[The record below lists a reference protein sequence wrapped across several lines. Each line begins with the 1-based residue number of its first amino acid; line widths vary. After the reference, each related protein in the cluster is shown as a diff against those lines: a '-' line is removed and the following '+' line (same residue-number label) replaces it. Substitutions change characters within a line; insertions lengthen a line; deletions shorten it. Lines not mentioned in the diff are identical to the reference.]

1 MSRRAEDGE
10 RARLVVTGASG
21 YLGSRLVAQAV
32 GKAEIGRVVGLV
44 HRSAVPPAPPKARFH
59 RIDLTR
65 PLDVEALF
73 DELRPD
79 AVIHA
84 AAANP
89 GSTTSNFTA
98 VNVGA
103 SAAIA
108 TAVAARGSAC
118 RLIHVSTDL
127 VHDGMCAPYD
137 DDVAPTP
144 LNDYGRSKA
153 EAEKAV
159 LSILPEAVVVRTSL
173 IYGLHQP
180 DRSTEGFLAR
190 LERGE
195 QLRLF
200 SDVVRQPVWVEALAG
215 NLLRLAFDL
224 RSVAG
229 LLNLAGG
236 EPMTRATFGRLLLD
250 WWGARTAD
258 GQLIDG
264 SAAGLGDVPLDLR
277 LQLDRARSLG
287 LETPNVSDV
296 LRAARSER

>member
-1 MSRRAEDGE
+1 
-10 RARLVVTGASG
+10 
-21 YLGSRLVAQAV
+21 VAQAV
-32 GKAEIGRVVGLV
+32 GESEIAEVVGLV
-44 HRSAVPPAPPKARFH
+44 HRSAAPAAPPEVRYR
-59 RIDLTR
+59 RIDLTQ
-65 PLDVEALF
+65 PVDVEALL

-89 GSTTSNFTA
+89 GSTASDFTP

-108 TAVAARGSAC
+108 AAIAARGSAC
-118 RLIHVSTDL
+118 RLVHVSTDI
-127 VHDGMCAPYD
+127 VHDGTCAPYAD
-137 DDVAPTP
+137 DAAPTP

-159 LSILPEAVVVRTSL
+159 LTILPEAVLVRTSL

-200 SDVVRQPVWVEALAG
+200 SDVVRQPVWVEALAS

-229 LLNLAGG
+229 LLNVAGR
-236 EPMTRATFGRLLLD
+236 EPMTRATFGRLMLD
-250 WWGARTAD
+250 WWGACPAN
-258 GQLIDG
+258 GQVVEG
-264 SAAGLGDVPLDLR
+264 AAGLGDVPLDLR
-277 LQLDRARSLG
+277 LRLDRARSLS
-287 LETPNVSDV
+287 LETPGVSDV
-296 LRAARSER
+296 LRAARTPS